1 MKYIFTIIF
10 SLALALPV
18 FASTTETGWVNITTG
33 QGSNAGSVSTG
44 LGGVTLLQPPTGIV
58 ATKNGNK
65 DITIIW
71 DSVATADGYSLYRI
85 KNSVPAV
92 FVASTTN
99 NTYTDANLADGKY
112 SYQVQSYYKKLITR
126 KSIPTFPIII
136 GTAVVTTNTGGNGG
150 GNTGGGGSISNT
162 STPSILG
169 DFNGDGKVD
178 ILDFNTLIIHWGMT
192 SGATKADGDANG
204 DGKVNILDFNILI
217 THWTN

>member
-99 NTYTDANLADGKY
+99 TTYTDANLADGKY
-112 SYQVQSYYKKLITR
+112 FYQVQSYYKKLITR
-126 KSIPTFPIII
+126 KSIPTFPTITI

-150 GNTGGGGSISNT
+150 GGSY
-162 STPSILG
+162 TPPTTPPTVAQA
-169 DFNGDGKVD
+169 DFNGDGVVD